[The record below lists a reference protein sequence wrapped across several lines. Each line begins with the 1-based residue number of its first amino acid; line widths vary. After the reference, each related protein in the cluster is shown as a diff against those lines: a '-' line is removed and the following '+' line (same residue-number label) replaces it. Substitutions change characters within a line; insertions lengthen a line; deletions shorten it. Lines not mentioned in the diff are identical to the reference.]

1 MSPRIIKNGCADKG
15 YCEQFCHKLCDTPQT
30 SDFARKL
37 QYIKTVNKNRHAGL
51 IRLLF
56 AACAA
61 WLFTVI
67 PAWAVTWQW
76 QALPDRERVV
86 VNLDAPGTYNVERTD
101 SQSLELIV
109 PGLRT
114 PVTALGAIGNT
125 GPSRL
130 VSGVVPSTAGLRLDT
145 LTPAFGYIVT
155 SPAPDRV
162 VIDFFDNPLG
172 ARWRPSMSRQQRD
185 SGTPGNTPASPSVP
199 QTGMPQERAQDTTL
213 SPAVPA
219 VPPAR
224 RESTPPVASQ
234 SAVPAQTPQP
244 YYPSEATSVPTRP
257 MPRQDGTQ
265 AESLPRDSLT
275 QENTAPQPIPGS
287 GTTAAERAPAIP
299 PMPVREVNTERTPR
313 PLIPDE
319 RQAMTRQTMPDAPNM
334 PPVSGPG
341 TVSVPGNIAPS
352 DIAAPA
358 QPGLPISNPD
368 GDIKSPKER
377 EAAIRNP
384 KQRDANIREP
394 KQRDPSV
401 REPAPMRERVS
412 TPREIPT
419 MRTEPG
425 KNGRFTVHREEPQQ
439 AGAKRPGD
447 VPLPNVG
454 EPQTV
459 TSEPEVTPIV
469 TSSDTDQPVQQ
480 YDKDG
485 KPIPLPP
492 NPVELLLRARIAA
505 NNGEYKAASQ
515 LYSKVTALR
524 SSKPEHMEEALYG
537 ISDMEYG
544 LAKEKNELSAQYNRL
559 MGLTEEAM
567 NYNLKSPRVP
577 GALLRLGYLS
587 MLVGNEFE
595 AQAYFNLLRR
605 EYPNDESIPS
615 TYYYWGDH
623 FFQKKEWNKAADEF
637 QTIVQKYPNSPYAR
651 EAAVNLSRA
660 LYQLEYFEQ
669 ANQIIEYVEMRWPQF
684 YTEYPAI
691 LGMMGAMAANLDK
704 LDSAK
709 SRYWTYYNIDP
720 NGDEADMILSR
731 IGDIYLKQK
740 KPKAAKEIYEEALR
754 RFPKKDGGIIALL
767 RLAEE
772 GIYDAPEI
780 AEMSGVFDRPYN
792 LRPVQAYTKIIRDF
806 PDSDLAPLAQIKLA
820 MWYLWNNQFPEALT
834 ASTNFLDKYPKH
846 ELRAKAE
853 EVAMKAYDTM
863 VAECLREGNTNR
875 ILQIWDEYPIVR
887 NQQES
892 MPNQTR
898 LALAMSQWKNSRGA
912 ETLKLLDPLFRG
924 VKQGDDSEAALA
936 LALTVYM
943 GTEQWDGVEKLA
955 LRVQDW
961 ELTPKARESLEY
973 AQALAYENL
982 GQPENSLALWQR
994 LHGHADLPLDKRA
1007 YMLYFLARAAKAEN
1021 DLENAYF
1028 MSRDALRG
1036 FLELA
1041 ENDPKSADTVKIKDT
1056 LITLMDIA
1064 ERAGRTQEA
1073 LEWAGQYRQYI
1084 NPGDEEYP
1092 AMQYRFARLYKKT
1105 GAVNQWAATLNQLV
1119 KEQPNS
1125 FYGRMAASE
1134 LRTQAIS
1141 DGAAKFSGP

>member
-1 MSPRIIKNGCADKG
+1 M
-15 YCEQFCHKLCDTPQT
+15 
-30 SDFARKL
+30 
-37 QYIKTVNKNRHAGL
+37 QYIESVNKNRRAGL

-61 WLFTVI
+61 WLFTAI
-67 PAWAVTWQW
+67 PALALTWQW
-76 QALPDRERVV
+76 QALPDRERIV
-86 VNLDAPGTYNVERTD
+86 VNLDVPGSYNVERTD
-101 SQSLELIV
+101 RQSLELTVSGAHAPASALAPIGDNAAPRLV
-109 PGLRT
+109 AGVAPSASGLRF
-114 PVTALGAIGNT
+114 
-125 GPSRL
+125 
-130 VSGVVPSTAGLRLDT
+130 DT

-155 SPAPDRV
+155 NPDPNRV

-172 ARWRPSMSRQQRD
+172 ARWRPQARAQRE
-185 SGTPGNTPASPSVP
+185 TPETPRDIPVNPPATPAATPRL
-199 QTGMPQERAQDTTL
+199 QTRNAAPLPAPPTL
-213 SPAVPA
+213 SPQNAPTEE
-219 VPPAR
+219 AR
-224 RESTPPVASQ
+224 RATPPQ
-234 SAVPAQTPQP
+234 AQRDFPTEQ
-244 YYPSEATSVPTRP
+244 YYPVNTATAPEATAGRPVQNSGATGVSTTRP
-257 MPRQDGTQ
+257 PFARGNAAQDPAPVPGNDMAAAPYPAPTIPANQADARNMEPVPVPNGGRLPIMRQ
-265 AESLPRDSLT
+265 
-275 QENTAPQPIPGS
+275 
-287 GTTAAERAPAIP
+287 PA
-299 PMPVREVNTERTPR
+299 TP
-313 PLIPDE
+313 
-319 RQAMTRQTMPDAPNM
+319 APNLY
-334 PPVSGPG
+334 PVSGPES
-341 TVSVPGNIAPS
+341 VSAYADSARG

-358 QPGLPISNPD
+358 QPGMPRAPEGEIQNPRD
-368 GDIKSPKER
+368 R
-377 EAAIRNP
+377 EAGIKAP
-384 KQRDANIREP
+384 KQRDVNIKDPKQREANIRDP
-394 KQRDPSV
+394 KQRETPV
-401 REPAPMRERVS
+401 REPVGGAVRERVS
-412 TPREIPT
+412 TPEAIPAL
-419 MRTEPG
+419 RSEPG
-425 KNGRFTVHREEPQQ
+425 ENGRFAVRPQEE
-439 AGAKRPGD
+439 AGPDASAASGD
-447 VPLPNVG
+447 VPLPDVG
-454 EPQTV
+454 EPRDV
-459 TSEPEVTPIV
+459 APEPDATPIV
-469 TSSDTDQPVQQ
+469 ASSDTEQPVQQ

-505 NNGEYKAASQ
+505 NNGDYKEASQ

-524 SSKPEHMEEALYG
+524 ASKPEHMEEALYG
-537 ISDMEYG
+537 VSDMEYA
-544 LAKEKNELSAQYNRL
+544 LAKEKNDLSAQYSRL

-567 NYNLKSPRVP
+567 NYNLKSSRVP

-587 MLVGNEFE
+587 MLVGNELE

-660 LYQLEYFEQ
+660 LYHLEYFEQ

-691 LGMMGAMAANLDK
+691 LGMMGAMATNLNK
-704 LDSAK
+704 FDSAK

-720 NGDEADMILSR
+720 DGDEADMVLSR
-731 IGDIYLKQK
+731 IGDIYLKQQ
-740 KPKAAKEIYEEALR
+740 KPKAAKEVYEEALR
-754 RFPKKDGGIIALL
+754 RFPKKEGGIIALL
-767 RLAEE
+767 RLSEE
-772 GIYDAPEI
+772 GIYDAPDMT
-780 AEMSGVFDRPYN
+780 EMNVVFDRPYN

-806 PDSDLAPLAQIKLA
+806 PDSGLAPLAQIKLG

-834 ASTNFLDKYPKH
+834 AATNFLEKYPKH

-863 VAECLREGNTNR
+863 VAECLRENNTNR

-912 ETLKLLDPLFRG
+912 DALRLLEPLFRG
-924 VKQGDDSEAALA
+924 VKQGEDSEAALA
-936 LALTVYM
+936 LALTIYM

-982 GQPENSLALWQR
+982 DQPEKSLELWQR
-994 LHGHADLPLDKRA
+994 LHGYGDLPLDKRT

-1041 ENDPKSADTVKIKDT
+1041 ENDPKSADTMKIKDT

-1073 LEWAGQYRQYI
+1073 LEWAGQYRQYV

-1105 GAVNQWAATLNQLV
+1105 GAMNQWSATLNQLV
-1119 KEQPNS
+1119 KEQPDS